1 MAMLIKR
8 GRSLLS
14 VGDIS
19 SAQLLFRRA
28 AEAGS
33 AEAAVALASTYD
45 PHYLAEHHVVGV
57 SGDEEKARVWYQ
69 RALDLGSPEADHLLA
84 QLSAR

>member
-1 MAMLIKR
+1 MLINR
-8 GRSLLS
+8 GRSFLS

-28 AEAGS
+28 AEAES
-33 AEAAVALASTYD
+33 AEAALALASTYD

-57 SGDEEKARVWYQ
+57 TGDEEKARIWYQ
-69 RALDLGSPEADHLLA
+69 RARNLGSPEADHLLA
-84 QLSAR
+84 QLGSR

>member
-1 MAMLIKR
+1 M
-8 GRSLLS
+8 LLS
-14 VGDIS
+14 RGENFLTSGDLS

-33 AEAAVALASTYD
+33 AEAAMNLASTYD

-57 SGDEEKARVWYQ
+57 IGDEEKARAWYQ
-69 RALDLGSPEADHLLA
+69 RAIALGSAEASRKLA
-84 QLSAR
+84 ELGAK